1 MSLRLGSGQVLL
13 DTLATRS
20 ESVHVAR
27 AIRAASVLFVT
38 ALTAA
43 AAQISIPLPFTAVP
57 FTFQP
62 LVVLVAGLALGPRLA
77 LASQLLY
84 LAAGVAGA
92 PVFAASATLAPGIG
106 RLLGPTGGYLMAYPL
121 AAYVTGYLAVRRFDR
136 RYLTSVIAMLVGLAI
151 VFAGGVAWLSLQVGV
166 GAALAAGFYPFVVAD
181 AMKVA
186 AAAGIM
192 PGIWKRVDVA
202 RQL

>member
-1 MSLRLGSGQVLL
+1 MSVEVRSGSLVNASIANSSVAPVIRL
-13 DTLATRS
+13 
-20 ESVHVAR
+20 
-27 AIRAASVLFVT
+27 ASVVLAVL
-38 ALTAA
+38 LTAA
-43 AAQISIPLPFTAVP
+43 AAQVTVPLPFTPV
-57 FTFQP
+57 P
-62 LVVLVAGLALGPRLA
+62 LVFTPLAVLVCAAAVGSRLGAMAQVVYVL
-77 LASQLLY
+77 
-84 LAAGVAGA
+84 AGVAGVQ
-92 PVFAASATLAPGIG
+92 VFAPSATLPPGAL
-106 RLLGPTGGYLMAYPL
+106 RLFGPTGGYLMAYPL